1 MWDVR
6 RNDILS
12 NKSSTLRH
20 RQPNGATSQLPFWRK
35 FKDDKAM
42 IAVDELNSLLVKKVS
57 MVVVYKA
64 AFYNLQRYFFVWSL
78 LNTYFSKS
86 VLLQAHF
93 VVLYNYINILSIVTK
108 KDLYFLHI
116 FILDIFL
123 KKKMNSLLLDSFMQ
137 TNNKEIRMILVL
149 RFCARRFT
157 CLSQYLPQRWNLHA
171 KHVPRGQTFRYIL
184 NEQQYDPSW
193 HSNSQ

>member
-64 AFYNLQRYFFVWSL
+64 AFYNLQRYFFLWSL

-86 VLLQAHF
+86 VLFQAHF

-149 RFCARRFT
+149 RFCARRF
-157 CLSQYLPQRWNLHA
+157 LLA
-171 KHVPRGQTFRYIL
+171 
-184 NEQQYDPSW
+184 
-193 HSNSQ
+193 